1 MEDAVVKMDCT
12 AVVPAK
18 PKLTIYLANR
28 ISFGVET
35 NKSSVAERRGFF
47 HHLLRDFLCT
57 DDDRVSGRPKLPSIV
72 GGSKSFI
79 EPVQPGSRRFR

>member
-1 MEDAVVKMDCT
+1 MEDAVVKMDRT

-18 PKLTIYLANR
+18 SKLTIDLANR

-47 HHLLRDFLCT
+47 HHLFRDFLYT

-72 GGSKSFI
+72 GGSNSFI
-79 EPVQPGSRRFR
+79 EPVQPGSRRF